1 MFCLTKKTVCN
12 LLYLLQ
18 SSYSKR
24 TVGVS
29 HGLCSLVF
37 IFLACWERLAPNDSG
52 LLVAEGSNLVP
63 ISPSSI
69 LPYIFITIKLKVEKL
84 VNFR

>member
-1 MFCLTKKTVCN
+1 MFCLTRKTVCN

-24 TVGVS
+24 TVG
-29 HGLCSLVF
+29 GLCSLVF

-52 LLVAEGSNLVP
+52 LLVAEGSNVVP

-84 VNFR
+84 VTFR